1 LSTMQLRKPALFS
14 PLSVS
19 LPQGERG
26 PQAEKTKSHTVKGR
40 PKIPSPLVGEG

>member
-1 LSTMQLRKPALFS
+1 MEPIVFGTNFERFFALSP

-26 PQAEKTKSHTVKGR
+26 PHAERKKSN
-40 PKIPSPLVGEG
+40 P